1 MKRIAVYC
9 GSSCGI
15 DNSYEET
22 AFMVGQTLAARNIGL
37 VYGGTNV
44 GLMNAVAIGA
54 LSKKGEVIGVIPG
67 FIRERGLARPG
78 LTRLLITE
86 TMHERKKTMSDLSD
100 GFIALPGGFG
110 TLEEFFEIL
119 TWGQLGLHK
128 KPAGI
133 LNSRGFFDPLMDFI
147 QKMVDEG
154 FLKTSNQEMLLL
166 SDDIEDLLAKMESYI
181 APSQGKWIFRDPVT

>member
-1 MKRIAVYC
+1 MKAWPKRRKVC
-9 GSSCGI
+9 
-15 DNSYEET
+15 
-22 AFMVGQTLAARNIGL
+22 AARQNES
-37 VYGGTNV
+37 T
-44 GLMNAVAIGA
+44 
-54 LSKKGEVIGVIPG
+54 G
-67 FIRERGLARPG
+67 FPVLR
-78 LTRLLITE
+78 RLLRQLTGRL
-86 TMHERKKTMSDLSD
+86 HHVV
-100 GFIALPGGFG
+100 
-110 TLEEFFEIL
+110 EEFFEIL

-133 LNSRGFFDPLMDFI
+133 LNSRGFFDPLIDFI